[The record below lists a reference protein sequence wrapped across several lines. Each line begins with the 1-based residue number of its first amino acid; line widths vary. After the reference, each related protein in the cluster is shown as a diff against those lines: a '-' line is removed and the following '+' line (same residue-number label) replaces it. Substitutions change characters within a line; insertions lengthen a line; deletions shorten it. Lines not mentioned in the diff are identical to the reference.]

1 MFRSVF
7 LLWKRLFDVDPYEV
21 DFSVVED
28 LLIVNNELMK
38 NLQTGVM
45 VIIVVVCC
53 VFAFLCGWSLIR
65 AWLNA

>member
-1 MFRSVF
+1 MD
-7 LLWKRLFDVDPYEV
+7 LYEV
-21 DFSVVED
+21 DFSGLED
-28 LLIVNNELMK
+28 LLVTNNEIMK